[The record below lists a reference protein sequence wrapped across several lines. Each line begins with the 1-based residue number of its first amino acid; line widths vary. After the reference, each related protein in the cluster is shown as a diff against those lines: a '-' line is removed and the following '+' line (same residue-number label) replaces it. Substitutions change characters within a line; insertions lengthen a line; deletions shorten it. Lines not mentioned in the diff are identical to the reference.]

1 MIVFVFSYTLFCHV
15 RLLTLGILF
24 KMRDRKGLLPKG
36 SIDLK
41 DLGEV
46 ERGKFYKDVLY
57 EKNLYSIK
65 K

>member
-1 MIVFVFSYTLFCHV
+1 
-15 RLLTLGILF
+15 
-24 KMRDRKGLLPKG
+24 MRDRKGLLPKG